1 MAERKSAFSNYRVDL
16 TGQMGNN
23 EANRTKAKHEMI
35 IEGKKTRLMIDQ
47 ERNRIDMIKAQ
58 KLSGVQSLGVQ
69 DRYTAELLKKK
80 ASF

>member
-1 MAERKSAFSNYRVDL
+1 
-16 TGQMGNN
+16 MGNN

-58 KLSGVQSLGVQ
+58 KLSGVQSLGV
-69 DRYTAELLKKK
+69 
-80 ASF
+80 